1 MKYRFKNEAEAFSI
15 QIYDEIS
22 SDDFWG
28 DVVTAK
34 AINDQ
39 IVEANGKPLNIYIN
53 SYGGEVFEGFAI
65 YNSLKNYAG
74 YKTVYVD
81 GIAASI
87 ASVIAMAGDKV
98 YMNKA
103 SMLMIHNASGVA
115 YGNAEEM
122 KKVVN
127 ALEQIN
133 EVIRD
138 VYKSRTNMDDEQLKD
153 FMNAETYFTP
163 QQAVEYGFADEIVDE
178 AVDEKPTESA
188 LKNLND
194 SIENRLNQLKE
205 IKNCFK
211 EQTQDDVSVA
221 DEEKPLN
228 KKSKDWL
235 MNGGIFNE
243 VK

>member
-1 MKYRFKNEAEAFSI
+1 MKYRFKDEAEAVSI

-22 SDDFWG
+22 SDDWWG

-39 IVEANGKPLNIYIN
+39 ISEANGKPLNIYIN

-65 YNSLKNYAG
+65 YNSLKNYSG
-74 YKTVYVD
+74 YKAVYVD

-87 ASVIAMAGDKV
+87 ASVIAMAGNKV

-138 VYKSRTNMDDEQLKD
+138 VYKDRTNLDDEQLKS
-153 FMNAETYFTP
+153 FMDAETYFTP
-163 QQAVEYGFADEIVDE
+163 QEAVDYGFADEVLNE
-178 AVDEKPTESA
+178 SVPEEPTACA
-188 LKNLND
+188 LKNLTD
-194 SIENRLNQLKE
+194 SLEHRVNQLKE
-205 IKNCFK
+205 IKNCF
-211 EQTQDDVSVA
+211 EVPTQDSTSVA

-228 KKSKDWL
+228 KKTRNWLKD
-235 MNGGIFNE
+235 GGIF
-243 VK
+243 

>member
-1 MKYRFKNEAEAFSI
+1 MKYRFKNEAEAVNI

-34 AINDQ
+34 AINDEIAQ
-39 IVEANGKPLNIYIN
+39 ANGKPLNIHIN

-65 YNSLKNYAG
+65 YNNLKSYAG
-74 YKTVYVD
+74 KKVVYVD

-87 ASVIAMAGDKV
+87 ASVIAMAGDEV

-115 YGNAEEM
+115 VGNAEEM
-122 KKVVN
+122 KKVVS

-138 VYKSRTNMDDEQLKD
+138 VYKNRSNLDDEQLKQ
-153 FMNAETYFTP
+153 FMDNETYFTP
-163 QQAVEYGFADEIVDE
+163 QEAVQYGFADGIVEEDVPE
-178 AVDEKPTESA
+178 EPTATA
-188 LKNLND
+188 LKNLSD
-194 SIENRLNQLKE
+194 SISERIEQLKE
-205 IKNCFK
+205 IKNVIIT
-211 EQTQDDVSVA
+211 EAQDGVSVV
-221 DEEKPLN
+221 DEEPINN
-228 KKSKDWL
+228 KKSKMDWL
-235 MNGGIFNE
+235 RKGGIF
-243 VK
+243 

>member
-1 MKYRFKNEAEAFSI
+1 MKYRFKNEAEAVNI

-34 AINDQ
+34 AINDE
-39 IVEANGKPLNIYIN
+39 IVQANGKPLNIHIN

-65 YNSLKNYAG
+65 YNNLKSYTG
-74 YKTVYVD
+74 KKVVYVD

-87 ASVIAMAGDKV
+87 ASVIAMAGDEI

-138 VYKSRTNMDDEQLKD
+138 VYKNRSNLDDEQLKQ
-153 FMNAETYFTP
+153 FMDNETYFTP
-163 QQAVEYGFADEIVDE
+163 QEAVQYGFADGIVEEDVPE
-178 AVDEKPTESA
+178 EPTATA
-188 LKNLND
+188 LKNLSD
-194 SIENRLNQLKE
+194 SISERIEQLKE
-205 IKNCFK
+205 IKNVIIT
-211 EQTQDDVSVA
+211 EAQDGVSVV
-221 DEEKPLN
+221 DEEPINN
-228 KKSKDWL
+228 KKSKMDWL
-235 MNGGIFNE
+235 RKGGIF
-243 VK
+243 

>member
-1 MKYRFKNEAEAFSI
+1 MKYRFKDEAEAVNI

-34 AINDQ
+34 AINDE
-39 IVEANGKPLNIYIN
+39 IEKANGKPLNIHIN

-65 YNSLKNYAG
+65 YNNLKSYTG
-74 YKTVYVD
+74 RKVVYVD

-87 ASVIAMAGDKV
+87 ASVIAMAGDEV

-115 YGNAEEM
+115 VGNAEEM

-138 VYKSRTNMDDEQLKD
+138 VYKNRSNLDDEQLKE
-153 FMNAETYFTP
+153 FMDNETYFTP
-163 QQAVEYGFADEIVDE
+163 QEAVQYGFADGIVEEDVPE
-178 AVDEKPTESA
+178 EPTATA
-188 LKNLND
+188 LKNLSD
-194 SIENRLNQLKE
+194 SISERIEQLKE
-205 IKNCFK
+205 IKNVIIT
-211 EQTQDDVSVA
+211 EAQDGVSVV
-221 DEEKPLN
+221 DEEPINN
-228 KKSKDWL
+228 KKSKMDWL
-235 MNGGIFNE
+235 RKGGIF
-243 VK
+243 

>member
-1 MKYRFKNEAEAFSI
+1 MKYRFKDEADAVNI

-34 AINDQ
+34 AINDE
-39 IVEANGKPLNIYIN
+39 IEKANGKPLEIHIN

-65 YNSLKNYAG
+65 YNNLKRYTG
-74 YKTVYVD
+74 KKTVVVD

-87 ASVIAMAGDKV
+87 ASVIAMAGDEI

-122 KKVVN
+122 KKVVS

-138 VYKSRTNMDDEQLKD
+138 VYKNRTNLDEEKLKEFMD
-153 FMNAETYFTP
+153 NETYFTP
-163 QQAVEYGFADEIVDE
+163 QEAVQYGFADAMVDE
-178 AVDEKPTESA
+178 DVSQESTATA
-188 LKNLND
+188 LKNLSD
-194 SIENRLNQLKE
+194 SISERIEQLKE
-205 IKNCFK
+205 IKNVIIT
-211 EQTQDDVSVA
+211 EAQDGVSVV
-221 DEEKPLN
+221 DEEPTNN
-228 KKSKDWL
+228 KKTKMDWL
-235 MNGGIFNE
+235 RKGGIF
-243 VK
+243 

>member
-1 MKYRFKNEAEAFSI
+1 MKYRFKNEAEEVDI

-28 DVVTAK
+28 DVTTAK
-34 AINDQ
+34 AINDEIAQ
-39 IVEANGKPLNIYIN
+39 ANGKPLNIHIN

-74 YKTVYVD
+74 KKVVYID

-87 ASVIAMAGDKV
+87 ASVIAMAGDIV

-122 KKVVN
+122 RKVVN

-138 VYKSRTNMDDEQLKD
+138 VYKNKSNLDDEQLKK
-153 FMNAETYFTP
+153 FMDDETYFTP
-163 QQAVEYGFADEIVDE
+163 QEAVQYGFADEIMDE
-178 AVDEKPTESA
+178 DLPEEPTATA
-188 LKNLND
+188 LKNLSD
-194 SIENRLNQLKE
+194 SITERIEQLRN
-205 IKNCFK
+205 IKNVINT
-211 EQTQDDVSVA
+211 EAQDGVSVV
-221 DEEKPLN
+221 DEEPIN
-228 KKSKDWL
+228 KTTKRDWL
-235 MNGGIFNE
+235 RKGGIF
-243 VK
+243 

>member
-1 MKYRFKNEAEAFSI
+1 MKYRFKNEADAVNI

-34 AINDQ
+34 AINDE
-39 IVEANGKPLNIYIN
+39 IEKANGKPLEIHIN

-65 YNSLKNYAG
+65 YNNLKRYTG
-74 YKTVYVD
+74 KKTVVVD

-87 ASVIAMAGDKV
+87 ASVIALAGDEI

-122 KKVVN
+122 KKVVS

-138 VYKSRTNMDDEQLKD
+138 VYKNRSNLDDEQLKE
-153 FMNAETYFTP
+153 FMDNETYFTP
-163 QQAVEYGFADEIVDE
+163 QEAVQYGFADGIVEEDVPE
-178 AVDEKPTESA
+178 EPTATA
-188 LKNLND
+188 LKNLSD
-194 SIENRLNQLKE
+194 SISERIEQLKE
-205 IKNCFK
+205 IKNVIIT
-211 EQTQDDVSVA
+211 EAQDGVSVV
-221 DEEKPLN
+221 DEEPTNN
-228 KKSKDWL
+228 KKSKMDWL
-235 MNGGIFNE
+235 RKGGIF
-243 VK
+243 

>member
-1 MKYRFKNEAEAFSI
+1 MKYRFKNEAEAVNI

-34 AINDQ
+34 AINDE
-39 IVEANGKPLNIYIN
+39 IVQANGKPLNIHIN

-65 YNSLKNYAG
+65 YNNLKSYTG
-74 YKTVYVD
+74 RKVVYID

-87 ASVIAMAGDKV
+87 ASVIAMAGDEI

-115 YGNAEEM
+115 VGNAEEM

-138 VYKSRTNMDDEQLKD
+138 VYKNRSNLDDEQLKQ
-153 FMNAETYFTP
+153 FMDNETYFTP
-163 QQAVEYGFADEIVDE
+163 QEAVQYGFADAMVDE
-178 AVDEKPTESA
+178 DVSQESTATA
-188 LKNLND
+188 LKNLSD
-194 SIENRLNQLKE
+194 SISERIEQLKE
-205 IKNCFK
+205 IKNVIIT
-211 EQTQDDVSVA
+211 EAQDGVSVV
-221 DEEKPLN
+221 DEEPTNN
-228 KKSKDWL
+228 KKSKMDWL
-235 MNGGIFNE
+235 RKGGIF
-243 VK
+243 

>member
-1 MKYRFKNEAEAFSI
+1 MKYRFKNEAEAVNI

-34 AINDQ
+34 AINDEIAQ
-39 IVEANGKPLNIYIN
+39 ANGKPLNIHIN

-65 YNSLKNYAG
+65 YNNLKSYAG
-74 YKTVYVD
+74 KKVVYVD

-87 ASVIAMAGDKV
+87 ASVIAMAGDEI

-138 VYKSRTNMDDEQLKD
+138 VYKNRSNLDDEQLKQ
-153 FMNAETYFTP
+153 FMDNETYFTP
-163 QQAVEYGFADEIVDE
+163 QEAVQYGFADGIVEEDVPE
-178 AVDEKPTESA
+178 EPTATA
-188 LKNLND
+188 LKNLSD
-194 SIENRLNQLKE
+194 SISERIEQLKE
-205 IKNCFK
+205 IKNVIIT
-211 EQTQDDVSVA
+211 EAQDGVSVV
-221 DEEKPLN
+221 DEEPTNN
-228 KKSKDWL
+228 KKSKMDWL
-235 MNGGIFNE
+235 RKGGIF
-243 VK
+243 

>member
-1 MKYRFKNEAEAFSI
+1 MKYRFKNEAEAVNI

-34 AINDQ
+34 AINDEIAQ
-39 IVEANGKPLNIYIN
+39 ANGKPLNIHIN

-65 YNSLKNYAG
+65 YNNLKSYTG
-74 YKTVYVD
+74 RKVVYVD

-87 ASVIAMAGDKV
+87 ASVIAMAGDEI

-115 YGNAEEM
+115 VGNAEEM
-122 KKVVN
+122 KKVVT

-138 VYKSRTNMDDEQLKD
+138 VYKNRSNLDDEQLKQ
-153 FMNAETYFTP
+153 FMDNETYFTP
-163 QQAVEYGFADEIVDE
+163 QEAVQYGFADGIVEEDVPE
-178 AVDEKPTESA
+178 EPTATA
-188 LKNLND
+188 LKNLSD
-194 SIENRLNQLKE
+194 SISERIEQLKE
-205 IKNCFK
+205 IKNVIIT
-211 EQTQDDVSVA
+211 EAQDGVSVV
-221 DEEKPLN
+221 DEEPINN
-228 KKSKDWL
+228 KKSKMDWL
-235 MNGGIFNE
+235 RKGGIF
-243 VK
+243 

>member
-1 MKYRFKNEAEAFSI
+1 MKYRFKNEAEAVNI

-34 AINDQ
+34 AINDEIAQ
-39 IVEANGKPLNIYIN
+39 ANGKPLNIHIN

-65 YNSLKNYAG
+65 YNNLKSYAG
-74 YKTVYVD
+74 KKVVYVD

-87 ASVIAMAGDKV
+87 ASVIAMAGDEI

-115 YGNAEEM
+115 VGNAEEM

-138 VYKSRTNMDDEQLKD
+138 VYKNRSNLDDEQLKQ
-153 FMNAETYFTP
+153 FMDNETYFTP
-163 QQAVEYGFADEIVDE
+163 QEAVQYGFADGIVEEDVPE
-178 AVDEKPTESA
+178 EPTAAA
-188 LKNLND
+188 LKNLSD
-194 SIENRLNQLKE
+194 SISERIEQLKE
-205 IKNCFK
+205 IKNVIIT
-211 EQTQDDVSVA
+211 EAQDGVSVV
-221 DEEKPLN
+221 DEEPINN
-228 KKSKDWL
+228 KKSKMDWL
-235 MNGGIFNE
+235 RKGGIF
-243 VK
+243 

>member
-1 MKYRFKNEAEAFSI
+1 MKYRFKNEADAVNI

-34 AINDQ
+34 AINDE
-39 IVEANGKPLNIYIN
+39 IEKANCKPLEIHIN

-65 YNSLKNYAG
+65 YNSLKRYTG
-74 YKTVYVD
+74 KKTVVVD

-87 ASVIAMAGDKV
+87 ASVIAMAGDEI

-122 KKVVN
+122 KKVAK

-138 VYKSRTNMDDEQLKD
+138 VYKNRSNLDDEQLKE
-153 FMNAETYFTP
+153 FMDNETYFTP
-163 QQAVEYGFADEIVDE
+163 QEAVQYGFADGIVEEDVPE
-178 AVDEKPTESA
+178 EPTATA
-188 LKNLND
+188 LKNLTD
-194 SIENRLNQLKE
+194 SLTERITQLKE
-205 IKNCFK
+205 IKNVINA
-211 EQTQDDVSVA
+211 EAQDGVSVV
-221 DEEKPLN
+221 DEEPINN
-228 KKSKDWL
+228 KKSKMDWL
-235 MNGGIFNE
+235 RKGGIF
-243 VK
+243 

>member
-1 MKYRFKNEAEAFSI
+1 MKYRFKNEAEAVNI

-34 AINDQ
+34 AINDEIAQ
-39 IVEANGKPLNIYIN
+39 ANGKPLNIHIN

-65 YNSLKNYAG
+65 YNNLKSYTG
-74 YKTVYVD
+74 RKVVYVD

-87 ASVIAMAGDKV
+87 ASVIAMAGDEI

-133 EVIRD
+133 KVIRD
-138 VYKSRTNMDDEQLKD
+138 VYKNRSNLDDEQLKQ
-153 FMNAETYFTP
+153 FMDNETYFTP
-163 QQAVEYGFADEIVDE
+163 QEAVQYGFADGIVEEDVPE
-178 AVDEKPTESA
+178 EPTATA
-188 LKNLND
+188 LKNLSD
-194 SIENRLNQLKE
+194 SISERIEQLKE
-205 IKNCFK
+205 IKNVIIT
-211 EQTQDDVSVA
+211 EAQDGVSVV
-221 DEEKPLN
+221 DEEPINN
-228 KKSKDWL
+228 KKSKMDWL
-235 MNGGIFNE
+235 RKGGIF
-243 VK
+243 

>member
-1 MKYRFKNEAEAFSI
+1 MKYRFKNEAEAVNI

-22 SDDFWG
+22 GDDWWG

-34 AINDQ
+34 AINDEIAQ
-39 IVEANGKPLNIYIN
+39 ANGKPLNIHIN

-65 YNSLKNYAG
+65 YNNLKNYAG
-74 YKTVYVD
+74 RKVVYVD

-87 ASVIAMAGDKV
+87 ASVIAMAGDEI

-138 VYKSRTNMDDEQLKD
+138 VYKNRSNLDDEQLKQ
-153 FMNAETYFTP
+153 FMDNETYFTP
-163 QQAVEYGFADEIVDE
+163 QEAVQYGFADGITEEDVPE
-178 AVDEKPTESA
+178 EPTAAA
-188 LKNLND
+188 LKNLSD
-194 SIENRLNQLKE
+194 SISERIEQLKE
-205 IKNCFK
+205 IKNVIIT
-211 EQTQDDVSVA
+211 EAQDGVSVV
-221 DEEKPLN
+221 DEEPINN
-228 KKSKDWL
+228 KKSKMDWL
-235 MNGGIFNE
+235 RKGGIF
-243 VK
+243 

>member
-1 MKYRFKNEAEAFSI
+1 MKYRFKNEAEAVNI

-34 AINDQ
+34 AINDEIAQ
-39 IVEANGKPLNIYIN
+39 ANGKPLNIHIN

-65 YNSLKNYAG
+65 YNNLKNYAG
-74 YKTVYVD
+74 RKVVYVD

-87 ASVIAMAGDKV
+87 ASVIAMAGDEI

-138 VYKSRTNMDDEQLKD
+138 VYKNRSNLDDEQLKQ
-153 FMNAETYFTP
+153 FMDNETYFTP
-163 QQAVEYGFADEIVDE
+163 QEAVQYGFADGIVEEDVPE
-178 AVDEKPTESA
+178 EPTATA
-188 LKNLND
+188 LKNLSD
-194 SIENRLNQLKE
+194 SISERIEQLKE
-205 IKNCFK
+205 IKNVIIT
-211 EQTQDDVSVA
+211 EAQDGVSVV
-221 DEEKPLN
+221 DEEPINN
-228 KKSKDWL
+228 KKSKMDWL
-235 MNGGIFNE
+235 RKGGIF
-243 VK
+243 

>member
-1 MKYRFKNEAEAFSI
+1 MKYRFKDEAEAVNI

-34 AINDQ
+34 AINDE
-39 IVEANGKPLNIYIN
+39 IEKANGKPLNIHIN

-65 YNSLKNYAG
+65 YNNLKSYTG
-74 YKTVYVD
+74 RKVVYVD

-87 ASVIAMAGDKV
+87 ASVIAMAGDEV

-115 YGNAEEM
+115 VGNAEEM

-138 VYKSRTNMDDEQLKD
+138 VYKNRSNLDDEQLKQ
-153 FMNAETYFTP
+153 FMDNETYFTP
-163 QQAVEYGFADEIVDE
+163 QEAVQYGFADGIVEEDVPE
-178 AVDEKPTESA
+178 EPTATA
-188 LKNLND
+188 LKNLSD
-194 SIENRLNQLKE
+194 SISERIEQLKE
-205 IKNCFK
+205 IKNVIIT
-211 EQTQDDVSVA
+211 EAQDGVSVV
-221 DEEKPLN
+221 DEEPINN
-228 KKSKDWL
+228 KKSKMDWL
-235 MNGGIFNE
+235 RKGGIF
-243 VK
+243 